1 MYSYSVVLELGIGW
15 APAVAGDATGLTFI
29 QDTERSSTDDQSY
42 WIGGLAY
49 ETLES
54 RGYSEGKH

>member
-1 MYSYSVVLELGIGW
+1 MVLELGIGW
-15 APAVAGDATGLTFI
+15 APAVTDDATELTFI

-54 RGYSEGKH
+54 RGYSESKH

>member
-1 MYSYSVVLELGIGW
+1 MVLELGIGW
-15 APAVAGDATGLTFI
+15 APAVADDATELTFI